1 MKPEIAAPM
10 NKPAFQISWLGPEAF
25 RPLMICCSCWKLFTG
40 RWLGFE
46 GCKVGPSISD
56 GPPAITL
63 ISVDW
68 IIDFKLHPSA
78 RFPQA
83 VVVTNRTLSIYHQI
97 WRLQPG
103 SRRDSQVKP
112 DFCFIDRRLN
122 SLNTFGN
129 VWLPDLIFHQC
140 QNSVCACLALPE
152 FPRMDDLTWTWAP
165 RKNKCFNQLIQP
177 RQSSLR

>member
-10 NKPAFQISWLGPEAF
+10 NKPASQISWLGPEAS
-25 RPLMICCSCWKLFTG
+25 RPLMVCSSCWKLFTG
-40 RWLGFE
+40 RWIVFE
-46 GCKVGPSISD
+46 GCKVGLYTD
-56 GPPAITL
+56 GLPAITR

-68 IIDFKLHPSA
+68 IIDSKLHPNA
-78 RFPQA
+78 RLPQA

-112 DFCFIDRRLN
+112 DFCFIDRQLK

-129 VWLPDLIFHQC
+129 VWLPDRIFHQC
-140 QNSVCACLALPE
+140 QNSVCASLALSE
-152 FPRMDDLTWTWAP
+152 FPRMDDLTLTWAP
-165 RKNKCFNQLIQP
+165 RML
-177 RQSSLR
+177 